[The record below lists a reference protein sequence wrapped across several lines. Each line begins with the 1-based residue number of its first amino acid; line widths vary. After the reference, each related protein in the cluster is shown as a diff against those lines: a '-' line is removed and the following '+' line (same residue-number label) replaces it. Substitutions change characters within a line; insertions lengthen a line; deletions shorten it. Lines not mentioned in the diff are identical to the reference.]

1 MIINLCW
8 LFLFALTFNIPGY
21 AQIALR
27 EPYDFEGSKK
37 ILVREFNRG
46 NIWLMLTDTNNVC
59 FFQSKADARKNARIE
74 TLPVLKLHRSD
85 SHFVP
90 EPDYTVSIGLLY
102 KSDSLIGTI
111 AAWQGPLSM
120 EMALMENPPLELL
133 SSTGQLAYYRPGNEF
148 ISCSGGKIKAWDDI
162 KQQLVDFDPKGRGN
176 PDLTS
181 IKANGTEDLA
191 SGKSSLTSQSYFLE
205 KTLGGGYSF
214 FGERDSIMI
223 SPEEKIPD
231 TEFNKVWISF
241 GNENLYLKYQGFFWL
256 YDVNDNLLLTFTDE
270 GGILE
275 ESGDSTFR
283 FKIQTKK
290 TAFILSLERS
300 SKELVKGK
308 LINEGARKAL
318 RLEVDTTAPELL
330 KLTTVLL
337 CWEHLKG
344 KNN

>member
-1 MIINLCW
+1 
-8 LFLFALTFNIPGY
+8 
-21 AQIALR
+21 
-27 EPYDFEGSKK
+27 
-37 ILVREFNRG
+37 
-46 NIWLMLTDTNNVC
+46 
-59 FFQSKADARKNARIE
+59 
-74 TLPVLKLHRSD
+74 
-85 SHFVP
+85 
-90 EPDYTVSIGLLY
+90 
-102 KSDSLIGTI
+102 
-111 AAWQGPLSM
+111 
-120 EMALMENPPLELL
+120 
-133 SSTGQLAYYRPGNEF
+133 
-148 ISCSGGKIKAWDDI
+148 
-162 KQQLVDFDPKGRGN
+162 
-176 PDLTS
+176 
-181 IKANGTEDLA
+181 
-191 SGKSSLTSQSYFLE
+191 
-205 KTLGGGYSF
+205 
-214 FGERDSIMI
+214 MI